1 MKKPNFFIIGAPKSG
16 TTALS
21 EYLRQHPEV
30 YFSDPKEPQ
39 FFATD
44 FKNGGAI
51 TDVEEYLSLF
61 SDAKE
66 HHKVI
71 AEGSTKYLRSSVA
84 IEKIIDFSPG
94 SKFLVMLRNPLE
106 MAVSLHEQVL
116 FNGEEDVE
124 DFETAWRLQEKRK
137 NGMFIPKFCQEPFDL
152 QYGYMCRIGEQIES
166 LLKRVD
172 KNQIKII
179 FFEDFA
185 KDNKAAYLEILK
197 FLNLTEV
204 PLKDCARV
212 NQGKRIK
219 YPVIKY
225 LTRLLAKLKKKLHI
239 NRKFGLIKAI
249 NLMNSKG
256 SKRPPLATEL
266 KKEMEKYF
274 DRDIELLERLTQRDL
289 SHWIER

>member
-21 EYLRQHPEV
+21 EYLRKHPEV

-51 TDVEEYLSLF
+51 TNVEEYVSLF

-66 HHKVI
+66 HHTVI

-84 IEKIIDFSPG
+84 IEKILDFSPG
-94 SKFLVMLRNPLE
+94 AKFLVMIRNPID

-116 FNGEEDVE
+116 FNGEEDVD

-137 NGMFIPKFCQEPFDL
+137 NGLCHPRFCEEPLDL
-152 QYGYMCRIGEQIES
+152 QYGYMCRLGEQLES
-166 LLKRVD
+166 LLKKVD
-172 KNQIKII
+172 RNLIKII
-179 FFEDFA
+179 YFDDFA
-185 KDNKAAYLEILK
+185 KDNNKAYIEILK
-197 FLNLTEV
+197 FLNLSEM
-204 PLKDCARV
+204 PLKDYSRV

-219 YPVIKY
+219 YPIIKT
-225 LTRLLAKLKKKLHI
+225 LTRMVAKIKKKLNI
-239 NRKFGLIKAI
+239 NKKFGLIKAI
-249 NLMNSKG
+249 NSMNSKG
-256 SKRPPLATEL
+256 SERPQLSPEL
-266 KKEMEKYF
+266 KKEMVEYF
-274 DRDIELLERLTQRDL
+274 SRDIKLLETLTQRDL
-289 SHWIER
+289 THWFER